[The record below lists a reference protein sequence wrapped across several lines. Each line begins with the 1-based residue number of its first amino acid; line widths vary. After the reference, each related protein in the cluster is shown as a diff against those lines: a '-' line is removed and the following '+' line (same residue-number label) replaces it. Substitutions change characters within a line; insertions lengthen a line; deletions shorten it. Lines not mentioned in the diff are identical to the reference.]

1 MNDAF
6 VYGSAVEGENFT
18 DRVSETKR
26 LKANFEH
33 GVNTLLISNRR
44 IGKTSLVRHVKKLVN
59 SKKVSIVYLDIFD
72 CRSEYDFYNK
82 LASAVLQQTATKT
95 EIFLQNAKTF
105 LSRVSPKISL
115 SPDPTMDFSV
125 SLGIT
130 EKDYSPEQILNLA
143 ESIAQKQGKK
153 IVVCIDEFQQIGE
166 FPESLTVQ
174 KRLRG
179 VWQLQQNV
187 SYCLFGSK
195 KHLLTNIFQRK
206 DMPFYQFGDAIYLS
220 IIETKNWV
228 PFICQKFQKQ
238 NLIISEDLAKRICI
252 EVENYSSYVQQLAWN
267 VMLNTNRE
275 VSEEIIEKAMNEL
288 IAQNSALFMQQ
299 TEGLSSF
306 QMNMLRAIASDIH
319 NGFTTKKVLA
329 EYNLGTKSNISRIQK
344 TLIDRDLVELREE
357 GLFINDPVFKKWF
370 RRFCC

>member
-153 IVVCIDEFQQIGE
+153 IVICIDEFQQIGE

-220 IIETKNWV
+220 IIETKNWI

-275 VSEEIIEKAMNEL
+275 VTEEIIEKAMNEL